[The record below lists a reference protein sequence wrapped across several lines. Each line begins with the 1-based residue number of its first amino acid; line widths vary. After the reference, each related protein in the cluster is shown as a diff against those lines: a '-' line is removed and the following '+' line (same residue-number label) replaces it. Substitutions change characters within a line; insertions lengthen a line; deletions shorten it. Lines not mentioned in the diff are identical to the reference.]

1 MQGLSSEPLACE
13 KPFKEAN
20 KELKKGNAA
29 TALQL

>member
-1 MQGLSSEPLACE
+1 LACE

-29 TALQL
+29 TALQLWGNISRQ